1 MASYHGIFTCARTA
15 KSPHPPCTARAQT
28 GAHRTFTET
37 RYNCAWIGAQSRCK
51 SPALLVHGSI
61 AIHARCSAT
70 RASRGALRWS
80 QKSVGWHPRCQLW
93 AVLRLPMAQTISMR
107 QRHSPAA
114 LARPIHTR
122 QPIRVVAILPACV
135 QTRYIC
141 RPSPRGHEN
150 AGAHDDLRVELCEAH
165 RATWFL
171 SGLRAA
177 MYLCHGCGVCA
188 MRIPHALGVEVLST
202 SGVTVQIQ
210 FCTNISVLTKEIY
223 FAAWVL

>member
-1 MASYHGIFTCARTA
+1 
-15 KSPHPPCTARAQT
+15 
-28 GAHRTFTET
+28 
-37 RYNCAWIGAQSRCK
+37 
-51 SPALLVHGSI
+51 
-61 AIHARCSAT
+61 
-70 RASRGALRWS
+70 
-80 QKSVGWHPRCQLW
+80 
-93 AVLRLPMAQTISMR
+93 MAQTISMH
-107 QRHSPAA
+107 QRHAPAA
-114 LARPIHTR
+114 LPRPVRIR
-122 QPIRVVAILPACV
+122 QPIRVVAKLPACAR
-135 QTRYIC
+135 TRQIC
-141 RPSPRGHEN
+141 RSSPRGHEN

-223 FAAWVL
+223 FAEWVL